1 MFMKNFHENIVDE
14 NVSKKK
20 LALARQTAHGCHTR
34 SSNWFRLLGGNTC
47 ILEGLSLSYLGG
59 GELERK

>member
-1 MFMKNFHENIVDE
+1 MR
-14 NVSKKK
+14 KK

-47 ILEGLSLSYLGG
+47 VLEGYQCVSWEG
-59 GELERK
+59 GELETKSMWTKYL